1 MTWPASDVGSTN
13 TDADPDSPLAARQ
26 NLNDLI
32 LKFNELRNHVSA
44 LAQDLLADPDA
55 PAMRATLELGDAA
68 VQNTTSFWST
78 GDVKVTYKTVADA
91 GWVFMNDG
99 TLGNA
104 ASGATTRANAD
115 TLSLYTLIW
124 TNTAQAQCPVSGGVR
139 GASALAD
146 FNANKTI
153 ALPKVLGRAIAV
165 AGTGAGLTAR
175 VLALAMGAQDAVVV
189 SHQHSGST
197 GGISTN
203 HVHSHHDHA
212 ANSKGNDS
220 SDVGGTP
227 VGSNTGTVSAD
238 HTHAFT
244 TNATGVSATD
254 ANMPPEAF
262 ANVMIKL

>member
-68 VQNTTSFWST
+68 VQNTTAFWST

-99 TLGNA
+99 TIGNA
-104 ASGATTRANAD
+104 ASGGTTRANAD
-115 TLSLYTLIW
+115 TQALFTLLW
-124 TNTAQAQCPVSGGVR
+124 TNTANAQCAVSGGR
-139 GASALAD
+139 GASAAAD
-146 FNANKTI
+146 FAANKNI

-189 SHQHSGST
+189 SHQHSGQT
-197 GGISTN
+197 GGISAN
-203 HVHSHHDHA
+203 HTHSDHA
-212 ANSKGNDS
+212 HLVNSKGNDS
-220 SDVGGTP
+220 SDSGGTV
-227 VGSNTGTVSAD
+227 VGSNTGTVSSD
-238 HTHAFT
+238 HSHAFS
-244 TNATGVSATD
+244 TNATGVAATD
-254 ANMPPEAF
+254 ANMPPETF